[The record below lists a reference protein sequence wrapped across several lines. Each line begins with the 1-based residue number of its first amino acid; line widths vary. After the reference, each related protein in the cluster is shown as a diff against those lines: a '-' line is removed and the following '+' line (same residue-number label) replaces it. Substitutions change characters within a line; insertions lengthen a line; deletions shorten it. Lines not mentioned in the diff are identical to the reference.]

1 MVTKQIRDLRVAERE
16 EDIGF
21 YAGFLGT
28 LLLVTP
34 QSSVLTQSHPT
45 QVPNKWLTKKKPFV
59 KALFSF
65 LQAQHT

>member
-45 QVPNKWLTKKKPFV
+45 QVPNKWLTKKKSH
-59 KALFSF
+59 A
-65 LQAQHT
+65 